1 MLWLWFILTL
11 ESCYVGK
18 KILHIFER
26 CKVTA
31 KLEAFK
37 LWWFL
42 IKFYMRKLIYSW
54 NHETE
59 ITFLVE
65 KIHQILSTHK
75 LCKNYLKS
83 NVDFKALDTNRHRR
97 ASSIPLNSERTWTAK
112 HFRRVMLFH
121 ASKTICKRKKEDWRS
136 GKGNCWAAESEH
148 HNHAVVTLWSLAR
161 WKVFYNMMYRLE
173 EDFSFYFVVFQLLHN
188 IRKSLWSSLLPFFFN
203 FLGFASFPLLIS

>member
-83 NVDFKALDTNRHRR
+83 NVDFKALDTIRHRR

-121 ASKTICKRKKEDWRS
+121 ASKTICKRKKRGLKKWKRKLLS
-136 GKGNCWAAESEH
+136 G
-148 HNHAVVTLWSLAR
+148 
-161 WKVFYNMMYRLE
+161 
-173 EDFSFYFVVFQLLHN
+173 
-188 IRKSLWSSLLPFFFN
+188 RKWTS
-203 FLGFASFPLLIS
+203 